1 MWGQCCSWDIQSW
14 LWNIFLLYLFE
25 LATKNVAIG
34 WAETLKCNQ
43 SWFSKYFKS
52 STLYITGM
60 LLPHLCWCI
69 AAFID
74 VLLLCLSIRW
84 QRDTV
89 WRDVYHVIL
98 VCVREWYE
106 IKGNQLIKKKILLHW
121 IWGCLHCCLPLSC
134 CSYSWDHVLLG
145 SGSTVC
151 TEGRHTDAIQNS
163 RTGINCSFSKHVMF
177 SFFQECLRKC
187 VDSTLGSFLILW
199 FLFVLFCTI

>member
-1 MWGQCCSWDIQSW
+1 MYKAQVLVMWGQCCSWDIQSW

-60 LLPHLCWCI
+60 LLPRLCWCI

-106 IKGNQLIKKKILLHW
+106 IKGNQLIKKKY
-121 IWGCLHCCLPLSC
+121 
-134 CSYSWDHVLLG
+134 CSIEFGAVYIAACPYRAAPIH
-145 SGSTVC
+145 
-151 TEGRHTDAIQNS
+151 EI
-163 RTGINCSFSKHVMF
+163 MF
-177 SFFQECLRKC
+177 C
-187 VDSTLGSFLILW
+187 
-199 FLFVLFCTI
+199 